1 MRLLALDTATE
12 ACSAALWVDG
22 DVAERYAVAPRQHA
36 TLILPM
42 VQSLLAD
49 AQLALT
55 GLDAIAFGCGPGSFT
70 GVRIATGVVQG
81 LALGA
86 GLPVAPV
93 SDLAALAQR
102 GRIEPDCDEVW
113 VAFDARMDEVYWGV
127 YGFDAQGMACAI
139 RADCV
144 VSPDHVRVRDDFADP
159 PSMATGRRVYAM
171 GDGWGVYGVR
181 LGVALGG
188 FEPIVYADR
197 LPRAREIAQL
207 AVCRIRD
214 GELVPPEQA
223 LPTYL
228 RNEVARRSTV
238 AAAAPVAKSR
248 LIGHGKKT
256 QRQ

>member
-42 VQSLLAD
+42 VQSLLAE
-49 AQLALT
+49 AQLELT

-86 GLPVAPV
+86 ELPVAPI

-113 VAFDARMDEVYWGV
+113 VAFDARMDEVYWGI
-127 YGFDAQGMACAI
+127 YGFDEHGMACAI

-144 VSPDHVRVRDDFADP
+144 VSPDQVRVRDDGVDP
-159 PSMATGRRVYAM
+159 RSVATGRTVYAM
-171 GDGWGVYGVR
+171 GGGWSAYGAR
-181 LGVALGG
+181 LNAALGV
-188 FEPIVYADR
+188 EPRIHADH
-197 LPRAREIAQL
+197 LPRAWQIAEL
-207 AVCRIRD
+207 AVRRVRD
-214 GELVPPEQA
+214 GELLPPERA

-228 RNEVARRSTV
+228 RNEVARRPTV
-238 AAAAPVAKSR
+238 AAARIAESR
-248 LIGHGKKT
+248 LIDYGKET